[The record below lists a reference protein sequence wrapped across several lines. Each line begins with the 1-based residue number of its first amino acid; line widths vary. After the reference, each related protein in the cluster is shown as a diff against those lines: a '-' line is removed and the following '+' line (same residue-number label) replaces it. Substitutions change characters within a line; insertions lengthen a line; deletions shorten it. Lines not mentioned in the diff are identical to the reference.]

1 MKELKPKLEKKKMGE
16 NLRHKKHKSQRKTH
30 AYLHHLK
37 LLFFKTHSEEN
48 LKANPRLTFAVT
60 FGPST
65 VDDRNVK

>member
-1 MKELKPKLEKKKMGE
+1 MTQKARITEEK
-16 NLRHKKHKSQRKTH
+16 TYV
-30 AYLHHLK
+30 YLHHLK

-60 FGPST
+60 FGPSK